1 MADEKFDVDEF
12 MKDQPEPAAPVDSED
27 VPDPQPGEKD
37 SEDTESAPV
46 EDAHPTEVF
55 QAETRAKRPA
65 LTGDDIAGHY
75 VQPTAAFEA
84 NKGSALPVE
93 QRDASGN
100 VVGADNVDTELL
112 NPSVE
117 VTGYRKLG
125 RDEISWMNTV
135 KQAEI
140 ELAAVAQNVKELGP
154 DIDPRMWA
162 MARTHFQTGFML
174 LNRSIAKPEDP
185 FDNRA

>member
-1 MADEKFDVDEF
+1 MSENKDEKFDVDEF
-12 MKDQPEPAAPVDSED
+12 MAEQPVEDSQVEEPQNHSED
-27 VPDPQPGEKD
+27 Q
-37 SEDTESAPV
+37 EDTESALV
-46 EDAHPTEVF
+46 EDEHPTEVYM
-55 QAETRAKRPA
+55 AETRAKRPA

-93 QRDASGN
+93 QRDESGN
-100 VVGADNVDTELL
+100 VVGVGAVDEELL

-117 VTGYRKLG
+117 VTGYRKLSH
-125 RDEISWMNTV
+125 DEISWMNTV

-154 DIDPRMWA
+154 DVDPRMWA

-174 LNRSIAKPEDP
+174 LNRAIAKPEDP
-185 FDNRA
+185 FDDRA